1 MDTTAVAQIP
11 VDKIEAVNNDR
22 TRFPGI
28 DSLAAS
34 ISAVGLLQPVTV
46 TPAGDKFHLV
56 AGERRYRAARK
67 LGWSTVPA
75 HISADGT
82 DRRAMLAE
90 NTARVDLSP
99 LDEANAYQARLDDGD
114 SINDLVAVT
123 GHTERRIL
131 GRLRLL
137 QLSPKVQALVD
148 TGQFNIAWAAH
159 LVGTSPEVQF
169 RVVKAAAET
178 PMSSEMIRDMSE
190 RLVAA
195 ESVEASLFDGDA
207 FNLVVENYQMAS
219 PPPSRS
225 TRRELLRLVA
235 DMANT
240 ISDPALRARAQDALG
255 NEPGYQF
262 ALSA

>member
-1 MDTTAVAQIP
+1 M
-11 VDKIEAVNNDR
+11 
-22 TRFPGI
+22 
-28 DSLAAS
+28 
-34 ISAVGLLQPVTV
+34 
-46 TPAGDKFHLV
+46 
-56 AGERRYRAARK
+56 
-67 LGWSTVPA
+67 
-75 HISADGT
+75 
-82 DRRAMLAE
+82 
-90 NTARVDLSP
+90 
-99 LDEANAYQARLDDGD
+99 
-114 SINDLVAVT
+114 
-123 GHTERRIL
+123 
-131 GRLRLL
+131 
-137 QLSPKVQALVD
+137 QALVD